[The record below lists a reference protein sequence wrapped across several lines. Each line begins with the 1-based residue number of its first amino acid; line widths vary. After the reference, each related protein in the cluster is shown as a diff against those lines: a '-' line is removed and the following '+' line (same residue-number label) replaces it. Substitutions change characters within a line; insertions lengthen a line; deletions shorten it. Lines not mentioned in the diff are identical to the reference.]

1 MCKSS
6 IARIRVYDFKCGSCE
21 VIPIVACYLLVVVK
35 ILSQLNGVVSGS
47 NEVGRVIVAEE
58 VVLDGIMSDEM
69 SVTLGIGLCPKSR
82 HDLSII

>member
-1 MCKSS
+1 M
-6 IARIRVYDFKCGSCE
+6 
-21 VIPIVACYLLVVVK
+21 
-35 ILSQLNGVVSGS
+35 VSGS